1 MCPADGT
8 VGPIF
13 SQKEIHFHSTIQDL
27 KILPHIQKGL
37 LESCRERES
46 AKAESFCHS
55 NCILVYVSTVS
66 VPLYLMKAQL
76 SECYFFRERQRYTGS
91 YHCGNKCLCI

>member
-13 SQKEIHFHSTIQDL
+13 SQKEIHFHNVTQDL
-27 KILPHIQKGL
+27 KILPHIQQGL
-37 LESCRERES
+37 LESCRERKS

-55 NCILVYVSTVS
+55 NCILVYASTVS
-66 VPLYLMKAQL
+66 VSLYLIQARL
-76 SECYFFRERQRYTGS
+76 SECYFFRERQRCTGS
-91 YHCGNKCLCI
+91 YHCGNKCVCK